1 MDVTFVTSNPGK
13 LSEVR
18 RVFEPY
24 GIRVRW
30 SRQGLPEPQAD
41 RLEDV
46 VRAKLAAAARAGS
59 GVIVEDSGMFVP
71 ALGGFPGVYSRY
83 VLDTIG
89 LPGVLR
95 LAEGRVR
102 SAQFR
107 AVAGYRRGRTELFAT
122 GTVRGSL
129 APRPR
134 GTNGF
139 GYDPIFVPTGERR
152 TFAQMDPTEKDARS
166 HRGRAMRS
174 LARKIRA
181 LERA

>member
-13 LSEVR
+13 LAEVR
-18 RVFEPY
+18 RIFRPY
-24 GIRVRW
+24 GIQVGW
-30 SRQGLPEPQAD
+30 SQQELPEPQAE

-59 GVIVEDSGMFVP
+59 GVVVEDSGMFVR

-89 LPGVLR
+89 LDGVLR
-95 LAEGRVR
+95 LAHGRSRAV
-102 SAQFR
+102 QFR
-107 AVAGYRRGRTELFAT
+107 AVAGYRRGRTELYAT
-122 GTVRGSL
+122 GTVQGTL
-129 APRPR
+129 ATRPR
-134 GTNGF
+134 GANGL

-152 TFAQMDPTEKDARS
+152 TFAQMDPAAKDARS

-181 LERA
+181 LEGT